1 MLGHRQDT
9 DRQDIGNKIANA
21 SLKGNALVKARII
34 EHERSVSPS
43 SLSQL
48 VSTDWHTPLR
58 LQQAQREDSG
68 RNS

>member
-1 MLGHRQDT
+1 
-9 DRQDIGNKIANA
+9 
-21 SLKGNALVKARII
+21 LKGNALVKARII